1 MGQEDDSIPI
11 PPAFEADGDDPTDIL
26 KKENAF
32 WAGVIS
38 GVAIWV
44 LALLS
49 LGGVYVCCKKGSSG
63 RRESAEINYAS
74 NYHDLPASQ

>member
-1 MGQEDDSIPI
+1 MDGQTEDSIPM
-11 PPAFEADGDDPTDIL
+11 PPSFDDEGNDAT

-44 LALLS
+44 LLILS
-49 LGGVYVCCKKGSSG
+49 IGGVYSCKKMRGPG
-63 RRESAEINYAS
+63 PEVTHS
-74 NYHDLPASQ
+74 NYHDLPSS